1 MQYLD
6 SETKLFLVSD
16 YMAMFPHKCLSS
28 DYIETLFKTA
38 SKQFLDLNELHDV
51 EQQILIAVFRA
62 FNKAQ
67 SCV

>member
-1 MQYLD
+1 
-6 SETKLFLVSD
+6 
-16 YMAMFPHKCLSS
+16 MFPHKCLSS